1 MRVIEKNSTESF
13 FMYVH
18 IEIQPVQRE
27 DNVSHNESS
36 NEVNVNTSLITD
48 MKETNVVLSIDDQ
61 NDYMNENGDLLKVN
75 VIYT

>member
-1 MRVIEKNSTESF
+1 MQK
-13 FMYVH
+13 
-18 IEIQPVQRE
+18 E
-27 DNVSHNESS
+27 DDVSQNASS

-61 NDYMNENGDLLKVN
+61 NDYMNENGYLLKVN